1 MLHAQRRSNRYQ
13 FYSHWFDTRFKN
25 VLMPLSCLTYSVSS
39 GLCLGPPSFDWGEI
53 TSGNAGGGD
62 FIFSTF
68 SSFCSTFS
76 TFSGLFLL
84 SLESSNCNRRLTYY
98 WMFILL
104 YSLILILPKNILI
117 LQFYYSNWFQLF
129 FEWLLSNSIC
139 IFQLFCGE
147 GNWRNRRKPLCVIK
161 FMETFSP

>member
-1 MLHAQRRSNRYQ
+1 
-13 FYSHWFDTRFKN
+13 
-25 VLMPLSCLTYSVSS
+25 
-39 GLCLGPPSFDWGEI
+39 
-53 TSGNAGGGD
+53 
-62 FIFSTF
+62 
-68 SSFCSTFS
+68 
-76 TFSGLFLL
+76 
-84 SLESSNCNRRLTYY
+84 
-98 WMFILL
+98 MFILL

-161 FMETFSP
+161 YMETFSP